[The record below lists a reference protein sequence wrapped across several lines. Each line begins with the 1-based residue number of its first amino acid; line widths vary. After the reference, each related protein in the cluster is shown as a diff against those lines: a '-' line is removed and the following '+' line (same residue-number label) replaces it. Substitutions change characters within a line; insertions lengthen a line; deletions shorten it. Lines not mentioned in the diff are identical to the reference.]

1 MEMRKIHTGLPG
13 LIIRVLTSIIL
24 TDMNAYEFVEEKH
37 RILWKQIEEDNKFR
51 KKMEKC
57 IQETLYIGDGA
68 FKITIDTEMS
78 EYPIIEWYSG
88 DRIEIIRR
96 RDRVKEIVFI

>member
-1 MEMRKIHTGLPG
+1 
-13 LIIRVLTSIIL
+13 
-24 TDMNAYEFVEEKH
+24 
-37 RILWKQIEEDNKFR
+37 
-51 KKMEKC
+51 MEKC

-96 RDRVKEIVFI
+96 RDRVKEIVF